1 MNLGDR
7 IINFFRER
15 RFRRKLN
22 GSLGNE
28 SVDDRFERYDFQHK
42 EKILADLLSDIE
54 KIERRISDLRE
65 QRRTMIFDGVRP
77 FLIERVEERI
87 AQLEGD
93 LVALREK
100 YNTDRE
106 KLDILRNNV
115 FGREG
120 QIRDEELAERE
131 TTYNQTK
138 EELTRE
144 RETIEAEKGTP
155 RGNLRD
161 HSIENLESR
170 IDEVNGANRDR
181 LIAEALL
188 KSYTIIVDI
197 LEDLIRNGDI
207 QYRPKYQE
215 MLNRFINGEMSMMD
229 ISEETLRITDPYLR
243 EKDLYSPTYT
253 ISGLLKN
260 KDSKGK
266 PFTELL
272 GANIKDE
279 KPFSESLGSDIN
291 KVHKANNC
299 GIKLETLS
307 SVTQALVDK
316 HLELFT
322 RLLSVDGLTEA
333 QKQMI
338 ISLMKQEKEKYLGT
352 INYLTQENVPFDSID
367 SMSRINQGE
376 QIEVLDTE
384 SPTPDLPPRD
394 VEFGKKYKIAHRE
407 ERRTR
412 TATFLNEITAAT
424 GFGIIGLSVAV
435 MYGTAF
441 YEPVTNAK
449 DGFDLI
455 VNDVIQKIGS
465 DPSIGNI
472 LVQLAK
478 GPLEILIGAVLCGAG
493 LARSFRSNRR
503 YTDAKQARI
512 EMENEIVENL
522 GTGPRHL

>member
-120 QIRDEELAERE
+120 QIRDEALAERE
-131 TTYNQTK
+131 TTYNQTR

-155 RGNLRD
+155 RGDLRD
-161 HSIENLESR
+161 YSLENLESR

-188 KSYTIIVDI
+188 ESYTKIVDI

-229 ISEETLRITDPYLR
+229 ISEETLRDR
-243 EKDLYSPTYT
+243 K
-253 ISGLLKN
+253 
-260 KDSKGK
+260 
-266 PFTELL
+266 
-272 GANIKDE
+272 
-279 KPFSESLGSDIN
+279 
-291 KVHKANNC
+291 
-299 GIKLETLS
+299 
-307 SVTQALVDK
+307 SVV
-316 HLELFT
+316 
-322 RLLSVDGLTEA
+322 
-333 QKQMI
+333 
-338 ISLMKQEKEKYLGT
+338 
-352 INYLTQENVPFDSID
+352 
-367 SMSRINQGE
+367 
-376 QIEVLDTE
+376 
-384 SPTPDLPPRD
+384 
-394 VEFGKKYKIAHRE
+394 
-407 ERRTR
+407 
-412 TATFLNEITAAT
+412 
-424 GFGIIGLSVAV
+424 
-435 MYGTAF
+435 
-441 YEPVTNAK
+441 
-449 DGFDLI
+449 
-455 VNDVIQKIGS
+455 
-465 DPSIGNI
+465 
-472 LVQLAK
+472 
-478 GPLEILIGAVLCGAG
+478 
-493 LARSFRSNRR
+493 
-503 YTDAKQARI
+503 
-512 EMENEIVENL
+512 
-522 GTGPRHL
+522 